1 MRQGKALCRA
11 AVDFITEFIVII
23 EIKHGMKCNFIPT
36 SQGRKLDGEVQEGSW
51 TPLLRIAQCAL
62 LAAVT

>member
-1 MRQGKALCRA
+1 MIL
-11 AVDFITEFIVII
+11 

-51 TPLLRIAQCAL
+51 TPLLKIAQCAL
-62 LAAVT
+62 LAAVTEREAQGRRQKLFIEENLL